1 MNKINFIIII
11 ACTALVALHSTAYA
25 QDDTHTAVFAGGCF
39 WCTES
44 DYEKVEG
51 VISAE
56 SGYTGGHTANP
67 TYKQVTRENTGHYE
81 AVKVTYDPAIVSYEE
96 LVDYFWY
103 TIDPTDPIG
112 QFCDKGSSYRSAV
125 FYANDEQKNIVE
137 ASLQSIQSTKPFEA
151 EIVTEILPLQTFYSA
166 ENYHQDY
173 YLKNPIKYS
182 YYRSRCGRDKR
193 IKSLWGEV
201 QSKNL
206 DK

>member
-1 MNKINFIIII
+1 MNKVKSIIII
-11 ACTALVALHSTAYA
+11 TCTALVALHSTVYA

-81 AVKVTYDPAIVSYEE
+81 AVKVTYDPAIISYEE

-137 ASLQSIQSTKPFEA
+137 ASLQSIQSTKPFEG